1 MKDRDLFFIIAIPF
15 VFASMLC
22 LILGTLAESK
32 RKKQEIHRL
41 AREMM
46 ERESVFAGHAEWRP
60 GTNGEPTFYW
70 KDCP

>member
-1 MKDRDLFFIIAIPF
+1 MKDRDLFFIISITF
-15 VFASMLC
+15 VAASMLC
-22 LILGTLAESK
+22 LILGTLEEMK
-32 RKKQEIHRL
+32 RRKQEIHRL

-46 ERESVFAGHAEWRP
+46 EREAVFSGHAEWRN